1 MELRLASQDCSLLQ
15 QLGSLFVA
23 RLDVGYWGWFN
34 LAKAHVIAMCE
45 EDLVQSNR
53 LLVLGE
59 HGGVV
64 EA

>member
-1 MELRLASQDCSLLQ
+1 LD
-15 QLGSLFVA
+15 SLFVA

-53 LLVLGE
+53 LLLLEELGK
-59 HGGVV
+59 VV
-64 EA
+64 AG